1 MLWAQYRELA
11 AFAQFSSDLDEAT
24 KKQLDHGQKVTE
36 LMKQKQYAPM
46 SVFDQ
51 ALVIF
56 AAERGYLADVE
67 LSKLLDFEAALL
79 SFARGQYADF
89 AAEIDKTGAYNDEVE
104 AQLKKLT
111 DDFVATQTW

>member
-1 MLWAQYRELA
+1 
-11 AFAQFSSDLDEAT
+11 
-24 KKQLDHGQKVTE
+24 
-36 LMKQKQYAPM
+36 M

-67 LSKLLDFEAALL
+67 ISKLLDFEAALL
-79 SFARGQYADF
+79 SYARSQYAEF

-104 AQLKKLT
+104 AQLKTLT
-111 DDFVATQTW
+111 DDFKATQTW